1 MSALTS
7 KWVRTLF
14 ADRSQL
20 CNERGTVLFFHADP
34 RHLTMSAEKLV
45 QSPGAEEKRPVAKS
59 DDASVL
65 ADVRA
70 AARGDGD
77 AYSRIIGRY
86 QQTIARRMHRFTR
99 DPAAIEE
106 LVHDVFVEAYFSLCK
121 YRGEAP
127 LEHWLQKIATRVGY
141 KYWERRQREKTIPF
155 QDGMHDPPAKE
166 DGVGNDEAEEVGAAL
181 EKLSPRDRL
190 VLTLL
195 YLESRSVAEAADLAG
210 WSQTM
215 VKVQAHRARGKLRK
229 LLAKTND
236 STIGEGESHGRD

>member
-1 MSALTS
+1 MSALTP

-14 ADRSQL
+14 AVMATDAR
-20 CNERGTVLFFHADP
+20 
-34 RHLTMSAEKLV
+34 
-45 QSPGAEEKRPVAKS
+45 GAEETRPVAKS

-70 AARGDGD
+70 ATRGDGE
-77 AYSRIIGRY
+77 AYSRIIARY

-99 DPAAIEE
+99 DPAVIEE
-106 LVHDVFVEAYFSLCK
+106 LVHDVFVEAYFSLRK

-141 KYWERRQREKTIPF
+141 KYWERRQRERTIPF
-155 QDGMHDPPAKE
+155 QDSLHDPPAK
-166 DGVGNDEAEEVGAAL
+166 DDAAGNDAVEEVGVAL
-181 EKLSPRDRL
+181 EKLPPRDRL

-195 YLESRSVAEAADLAG
+195 YLESRSVADAADLAG

-215 VKVQAHRARGKLRK
+215 VKVQAYRARIKLRK
-229 LLAKTND
+229 LLEAANASNLDK
-236 STIGEGESHGRD
+236 GESHGRD